1 MTLVIR
7 TTSFIGAVKDI
18 EVEMIN
24 VITGK
29 DIGDEFQDRGL
40 SNTSLSNKKDGV
52 WHIRPVFRRFD
63 DPLLERLHVTRRYRY
78 N

>member
-1 MTLVIR
+1 MTLVVR
-7 TTSFIGAVKDI
+7 TTSFIGVVEDT

-40 SNTSLSNKKDGV
+40 SNTSLSDKKDSV
-52 WHIRPVFRRFD
+52 WHIRPVF
-63 DPLLERLHVTRRYRY
+63 
-78 N
+78 